1 MVLYLVNM
9 AHAFLPAAVAVGLTL
24 SLVATPTPK
33 RLAVFGTWSVLLGL
47 AAGAVLYIVTSSAQL
62 SVEGRTVIRLMAMVA
77 MVLAL
82 PLALRP
88 QKGRNSSVV
97 ALACALTLAAALG
110 AEAMFD
116 FLSRSADQ
124 SLTAT
129 SVLNTELIQNIAALG
144 GGAVLLAALAFLVAH
159 QGRAVGFIAG
169 ILLLILLVEQIVS
182 ASGDAL
188 LGLLQAGALDVSP
201 GRVSYVAKVTQ
212 FAALS
217 VYLHLALIAV
227 LSLMFFRLRP
237 RVDAAT
243 DRILRRKQRARAL
256 SETRWLK
263 ATVTASV
270 FLVATLLYHD
280 LYASLPPTLSEA
292 LEVTPSD
299 DGLIRIKVENVKDGT
314 LHRYAYIASDGHKVR
329 FFLINRYDEEHVKMG
344 VVYDACMI
352 CGDDG
357 YIQDGN
363 EVICIACNVRI
374 FIPSIGK
381 PGGCNPIPLDHETD
395 GATITIAAAELE
407 KGAKYF
413 SEIVEIE
420 VADPVTG
427 DKLINLKAPFQ
438 YEFKGKT
445 FYFKSKDSYETFRD
459 DPEKYAGKING
470 RYFRVQG
477 FQTGER

>member
-9 AHAFLPAAVAVGLTL
+9 AHAFLPAALAAGLAL
-24 SLVATPTPK
+24 SLWEVPQPK
-33 RLAVFGTWSVLLGL
+33 RLGTLGIWAAL
-47 AAGAVLYIVTSSAQL
+47 AGLTAGAVLYLATSAAEIG
-62 SVEGRTVIRLMAMVA
+62 VEGRTAVRLAAMAA
-77 MVLAL
+77 MALAL
-82 PLALRP
+82 PIGF
-88 QKGRNSSVV
+88 GRRRKKPSAFARFCVPI
-97 ALACALTLAAALG
+97 LLTVLG

-116 FLSRSADQ
+116 YLGRSADL

-129 SVLNTELIQNIAALG
+129 TVLNTELIQNVAAIAAG
-144 GGAVLLAALAFLVAH
+144 MVVLVTVAFLVAH
-159 QGRAVGFIAG
+159 QGRAVGTVGRVLFVVS
-169 ILLLILLVEQIVS
+169 LLEQVII

-188 LGLLQAGALDVSP
+188 LGLLQIGTLDVSP
-201 GRVSYVAKVTQ
+201 GRVSYVAKVTHLAD
-212 FAALS
+212 FS
-217 VYLHLALIAV
+217 VYFHLLLIVV
-227 LSLMFFRLRP
+227 LSLAFFRNRP
-237 RVDAAT
+237 RVEAAT

-256 SETRWLK
+256 SEMRWLK
-263 ATVTASV
+263 ATVAASV

-280 LYASLPPTLSEA
+280 LYASLPPTLSES
-292 LEVTPSD
+292 LVVTPEK
-299 DGLIRIKVENVKDGT
+299 DGRIQIKVDDVKDGN

-329 FFLINRYDEEHVKMG
+329 FFLINRYDEEHVKIG

-363 EVICIACNVRI
+363 EIICIACNVRI

-395 GATITIAAAELE
+395 GETITIDADDLE

-420 VADPVTG
+420 VTDPVTG
-427 DKLINLKAPFQ
+427 AELINLDAPFQ

-445 FYFKSKDSYETFRD
+445 FYFETKESYETFREA
-459 DPEKYAGKING
+459 PEDYAGETGG
-470 RYFRVQG
+470 RYFRTQG
-477 FQTGER
+477 FQTGKG